1 MVNFEQLFYDLAA
14 RCVAAK
20 IGEFVLRDCN
30 GCKINHPSQ
39 RQHDCLML
47 LQSERIEMYFEEAWN
62 ALDPSI
68 PQTLKPV
75 ILQRTSFYMRD

>member
-20 IGEFVLRDCN
+20 IDEFVLRDCY
-30 GCKINHPSQ
+30 GCKIHHPSQ

-47 LQSERIEMYFEEAWN
+47 LMSERIEMYFDEAWN
-62 ALDPSI
+62 ALDPPI